1 MASSFLR
8 FSPYRLELSSPFGTA
23 HGVRSHTDIMIV
35 AIGHQSVVGYGEAA
49 MPPYYSENQES
60 MAAFFNRLSIQKIM
74 ELGSPEEVH
83 DYLIGISTEDSAA
96 RAAIDIA
103 YHDWLGKLTA
113 EPIVNLS
120 GVNSNQDILSSYTI
134 GASDEQEMMRKVRQV
149 LSYPILKIKLNGT
162 DDIKILKSIRQIYKG
177 DIWIDANQAWDT
189 IEYATQAAKEMEALK
204 ISMIEQPFKIGNLE
218 LVKQLSTS
226 THIPIIADEDC
237 QNLES
242 VDALADAYDGINI
255 KLMKCS
261 GIYEAMR
268 MIEKARSLDLNVM
281 LGCMTETSIGISAA
295 AQLAPLVDWCDLD
308 GNLLI
313 DNDVCDGAKM
323 VNGIINL
330 DKTIPG
336 IGLSKTIQIDQLLG
350 IS

>member
-1 MASSFLR
+1 MASPFLR
-8 FSPYRLELSSPFGTA
+8 FLPYRLELSSPFGTA
-23 HGVRSHTDIMIV
+23 HGVRSHTDIMLV

-49 MPPYYSENQES
+49 MPPYYAENQES
-60 MAAFFNRLSIQKIM
+60 MTTFFNSLCIEEIM
-74 ELGSPEEVH
+74 ELGTPKRVH
-83 DYLIGISTEDSAA
+83 DFLLGISTEDSAA

-103 YHDWLGKLTA
+103 YHDWLGKVTRD
-113 EPIVNLS
+113 PIVNLREE
-120 GVNSNQDILSSYTI
+120 NSYQDILSSYTI
-134 GASDEQEMMRKVRQV
+134 GASDEQEMIRKVEQV

-189 IEYATQAAKEMEALK
+189 IEYATKAAKQMEALK
-204 ISMIEQPFKIGNLE
+204 ISMIEQPFKIGNLD
-218 LVKQLSTS
+218 LVKQLSTL

-242 VDALADAYDGINI
+242 VDKLADAYDGINI

-268 MIEKARSLDLNVM
+268 MIEKARSLDLKVM

-336 IGLSKTIQIDQLLG
+336 IGLSNTSVIEDLLMVK
-350 IS
+350 